1 MGLVGTVGAARLKLG
16 GESVD
21 LIGGD
26 GAGLINLLC
35 LLS

>member
-1 MGLVGTVGAARLKLG
+1 MGLAGTVGAARLKLG

-21 LIGGD
+21 LIGG
-26 GAGLINLLC
+26 GGVGLINLLC